1 MNKVIIL
8 QGLPASG
15 KSTYAK
21 ELVSEGYKRVNKDD
35 LRAMVDNG
43 KYSRK
48 NEKLILEMRD
58 MAIDLALIHGYNVVV
73 DDTNFEKKHFKQISM
88 LADINNADIDVIVFD
103 TPLEECIKRDKE
115 RENSVGEEVLRS
127 MYNRYIAPRKSQ

>member
-1 MNKVIIL
+1 MNKVLIL

-15 KSTYAK
+15 KTTYAK
-21 ELVSEGYKRVNKDD
+21 ELVDKGYKRVNKDD

-58 MAIDLALIHGYNVVV
+58 MLIDLSLINGYDVVV
-73 DDTNFEKKHFKQISM
+73 DDTNFEKKHFKQIA
-88 LADINNADIDVIVFD
+88 LIADINEADLDVKIFK
-103 TPLEECIKRDKE
+103 TPVEECIERDSK
-115 RENSVGEEVLRS
+115 RENPVGEEVI
-127 MYNRYIAPRKSQ
+127 MNMFNRYIKPHKSQ